1 MKKVFGFVSCAVALA
16 IASAPAAAD
25 EWVID
30 KAHSGAFFS
39 VKHMMVTNVRGE
51 FGGLSGTVHYDGK
64 DVKSVKVEATIDAAS
79 INTREP
85 KRDEHLRSAD
95 FFDVENYPTIT
106 FKSKSAAP
114 AGEGKFKV
122 VGDLTMRGVTK
133 EVTLEVDGPTAPIQ
147 DPRGNTKI
155 GATATTTLNR
165 KDFGI
170 SWNKTLDAG
179 GVVVG
184 DEVKVTIELALAKKK
199 QG

>member
-1 MKKVFGFVSCAVALA
+1 MKTVFGFVSCAVALA
-16 IASAPAAAD
+16 IVSAPAAAD

-51 FGGLSGTVHYDGK
+51 FGSLSGTVEYDGK

-95 FFDVENYPTIT
+95 FFDVENHPTIT
-106 FKSKSAAP
+106 FRSKSAAP
-114 AGEGKFKV
+114 AGEAKFKV

-133 EVTLEVDGPTAPIQ
+133 EVTLEVEGPTAPIQ
-147 DPRGNTKI
+147 DSRGNTKI

-165 KDFGI
+165 KDFGV
-170 SWNKTLDAG
+170 SWNRVLDAG

>member
-1 MKKVFGFVSCAVALA
+1 MKTIRRFLSCAAVLA
-16 IASAPAAAD
+16 FAAAPAAAD

-30 KAHSGAFFS
+30 KSHSGAFFS

-51 FGGLSGTVHYDGK
+51 FGSLSGTVRFDGQ
-64 DVKSVKVEATIDAAS
+64 DVKSVRVEATIDAAS

-85 KRDEHLRSAD
+85 KRDDHLKSED
-95 FFDVENYPTIT
+95 FFDVANHPTIT

-133 EVTLEVDGPTAPIQ
+133 EVTLEVEGPTAPIQ

-165 KDFGI
+165 KDFGV
-170 SWNKTLDAG
+170 SWNRVLDTG

-184 DEVKVTIELALAKKK
+184 DDVKVTIELALAKKK